1 MTQKEYT
8 VVYKY
13 LSSEAYLATLE
24 VSLGT
29 LNPSFD
35 SSVIA
40 YYDTIPYGKGI
51 PTPEVT
57 CIASDTNATV
67 AVQPAQDI
75 YNQFELFRTTTIT
88 VTSPSDVVTKE
99 YTILFTVDL
108 TRPELTVVGD
118 TVELGED
125 IMVAVYEP
133 GQVYLVPE
141 NTPGIYDSIVAG
153 HLLMAE
159 AGEADTLFLSTEGLE
174 AGNYWLYTCGEHQ
187 SISEHQ
193 TVTTVLVEGISGTH
207 TDYFRVYPTPVVH
220 TLYIETQF
228 PVKSVELYNV
238 LGKSVLKVANPD
250 GKIDVNHLPEG
261 IYILRTVFESK
272 DVVTTRVI
280 KY

>member
-1 MTQKEYT
+1 M
-8 VVYKY
+8 
-13 LSSEAYLATLE
+13 LEA
-24 VSLGT
+24 G
-29 LNPSFD
+29 
-35 SSVIA
+35 
-40 YYDTIPYGKGI
+40 
-51 PTPEVT
+51 
-57 CIASDTNATV
+57 
-67 AVQPAQDI
+67 DI
-75 YNQFELFRTTTIT
+75 
-88 VTSPSDVVTKE
+88 
-99 YTILFTVDL
+99 
-108 TRPELTVVGD
+108 D
-118 TVELGED
+118 TV
-125 IMVAVYEP
+125 
-133 GQVYLVPE
+133 
-141 NTPGIYDSIVAG
+141 
-153 HLLMAE
+153 
-159 AGEADTLFLSTEGLE
+159 FLSTEGLE